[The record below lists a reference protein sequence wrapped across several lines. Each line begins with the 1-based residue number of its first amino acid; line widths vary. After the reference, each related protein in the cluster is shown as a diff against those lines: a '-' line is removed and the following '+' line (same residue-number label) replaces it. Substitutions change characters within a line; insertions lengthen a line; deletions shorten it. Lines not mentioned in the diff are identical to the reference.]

1 MASEKQSAANKR
13 NAQNSSGPGSAAGK
27 AASRMNALKTGL
39 YAKSLVIR
47 GESQEEFDELVQQFN
62 GQYHPVTPQARVLVD
77 ILIRNTWLLRRYD
90 RIDGEEWAAKHTKVD
105 NFRYTDK
112 SQPTALAFEMGG
124 GVYARIRKFADTAE
138 RAIIRALNQ
147 LDKLTEYFPDVE
159 DTPQP
164 VEPEAPSPEVGFVP
178 SDTVFVAQA
187 PAPAAPELI
196 STPVEPTGEADP
208 RPLSSIP
215 PPIITL

>member
-1 MASEKQSAANKR
+1 VSPCYRKVVTSDKKRSANKR
-13 NAQNSSGPGSAAGK
+13 NAQGSTGPGSVEGK

-147 LDKLTEYFPDVE
+147 LDKLTEHFPDVE
-159 DTPQP
+159 AVETASVAPQP
-164 VEPEAPSPEVGFVP
+164 VAAGPASPGIGFVP
-178 SDTVFVAQA
+178 PV
-187 PAPAAPELI
+187 APE
-196 STPVEPTGEADP
+196 PAVEGP
-208 RPLSSIP
+208 RL
-215 PPIITL
+215 L